1 MSSIPPH
8 IVETINTL
16 LAPYGE
22 HYTPGTSSP
31 GRYMNYREAAKY
43 TGLSISTLRRAV
55 AAGTLKAPFRP
66 NADGGKHTAALFAVS
81 QLDAFVQQ
89 S

>member
-1 MSSIPPH
+1 MNVPQH
-8 IVETINTL
+8 IIDTINTL
-16 LAPYGE
+16 LSPYGLS
-22 HYTPGTSSP
+22 YTPGTSSP

-43 TGLSISTLRRAV
+43 TGLSVSTLRRAV